1 MRLCV
6 LWFLAGAVLAAAGPA
21 CERRAAPPGEPREAP
36 QPAQATAPGSASAGE
51 TAPERPAGA
60 QEGERRSVRRGDRHA
75 RAEARRDPGVKRV
88 TGTVARAGGRSVA
101 IRSAGA
107 PPLTLRVA
115 PGTAITVDGR
125 PAGPEALRE
134 GAEVRASYRKGGGRP
149 TAVTIDARTRRDP
162 AARPEAAPEGGGA
175 SWGTSPEPAPDH
187 GG

>member
-6 LWFLAGAVLAAAGPA
+6 LWFLAVAVLAAAGPA
-21 CERRAAPPGEPREAP
+21 CERSAAPPRGAA
-36 QPAQATAPGSASAGE
+36 QPAVAAGSGSAAE
-51 TAPERPAGA
+51 TAPQRPVGA
-60 QEGERRSVRRGDRHA
+60 QASERRGDRHA

-88 TGTVARAGGRSVA
+88 TGTVARAGGRAVA

-115 PGTAITVDGR
+115 RETAITVDGR
-125 PAGPEALRE
+125 PAGLEALRE
-134 GAEVRASYRKGGGRP
+134 GVEVRASYRPGGGRP
-149 TAVTIDARTRRDP
+149 TAVSIDARTKALP
-162 AARPEAAPEGGGA
+162 APRPEAEPEAGGA